1 MNRFAPGMGGLFT
14 RNPAAYRYLNDSVR
28 HFPEGRAFLDVL
40 DRVGFRDTSCERL
53 SLGICSVYS
62 ATR

>member
-1 MNRFAPGMGGLFT
+1 MERVAPGMGGLFT

-28 HFPEGRAFLDVL
+28 NFPEGSAFLDVL
-40 DRVGFRDTSCERL
+40 QTVGFRETSCKRL

-62 ATR
+62 ASK